1 MAGNRVTDNVG
12 GNLSIET
19 KQERNTYEEKNT
31 SARISMNYGI
41 KEGKTSLAVELVE
54 AIPRATTKVP
64 TDHVLDIP
72 YAFIKNIRIDPSHRN
87 TKDVF
92 LEGVPNEK
100 KESGVISF
108 MKYLA
113 MDRSDSLM
121 RISNTAELHHLL
133 EQKMRKNSKKIS
145 SPEVR
150 RRPHARPLI
159 GIRLTTKIPPYEL
172 VTGRYFLFFCRF
184 PFQQRIGVV
193 HHVVFRDGAFHDV
206 LHAGDLIHDFLH
218 DLLDDRAEA
227 AGAGIALDRLAG
239 DGVDGRVFDD
249 ELYAVHGQQ
258 FLVLLDEGIL
268 RFGQDFD
275 EGLFLQ
281 RVKGDDDGETA
292 DEFRDEAEFQEVFR
306 LDLLEELVHVF
317 IFCFL
322 DIGTEAHDAFG
333 EAAVDDFIEAG
344 ESAAADEEDIAGVD
358 LDHFLIRM
366 LASALRRH
374 VRHGAFQ
381 DLQESL
387 LDAFTGDV
395 AGDGDV
401 LGLLGDLVDFI
412 DVDDAALGFLDVIVR
427 GLDEAEE
434 DVLDVITDIAGL
446 CEGGGIGNRKGHIEV
461 AGEGLG
467 KEGLAAAGRPKQDDI
482 GFLQLYAVIFA
493 FEEEAFVVIVHGDGQ
508 RDLGIVLLD
517 DVLIDIFFDLFRC
530 RHLSVSGFFAL
541 LCFVFSLFQKNV
553 MTDVNAFAAD
563 VDAGAGDHV
572 FDFVAGSAAEA
583 ADLRFFIFSVHGL
596 SPLFLCHFRQLIAG
610 EDMVDEAIV
619 LRHLGCHEII
629 AFGVV
634 FDGFKGLSAVL
645 GKDAVQFF
653 AQAEDLS
660 RMDLDL
666 GRLSLYAAQRLVD
679 HHIRMREGI
688 AFALRT
694 GSQKDSRHAGTGSDT
709 DGGNIRMDILHRI
722 IDRKAGGH
730 DAAGAVDVK
739 MDIFRRVFGFQKE
752 KLRNDDIGH
761 MVFNLAVKEYDA
773 VLQKAGINIIG
784 ALSASGLFDNNRYI
798 CHVIT
803 PFLLTK

>member
-1 MAGNRVTDNVG
+1 M
-12 GNLSIET
+12 
-19 KQERNTYEEKNT
+19 
-31 SARISMNYGI
+31 RI
-41 KEGKTSLAVELVE
+41 LE
-54 AIPRATTKVP
+54 AIRFAIHVKDMGVVSQATYQCPTTYRHPPR
-64 TDHVLDIP
+64 
-72 YAFIKNIRIDPSHRN
+72 N
-87 TKDVF
+87 
-92 LEGVPNEK
+92 K
-100 KESGVISF
+100 K
-108 MKYLA
+108 
-113 MDRSDSLM
+113 
-121 RISNTAELHHLL
+121 T
-133 EQKMRKNSKKIS
+133 
-145 SPEVR
+145 
-150 RRPHARPLI
+150 
-159 GIRLTTKIPPYEL
+159 PPYEL
-172 VTGRYFLFFCRF
+172 ITGRYFLFFCRF

-218 DLLDDRAEA
+218 DLLDDRTKA
-227 AGAGIALDRLAG
+227 AGAGITLDSLAG
-239 DGVDGRVFDD
+239 DSVDGRVFDD

-258 FLVLLDEGIL
+258 LLVLLDEGIL

-275 EGLFLQ
+275 ECLFLQ

-292 DEFRDEAEFQEVFR
+292 DEFGDEAEFQEVFR

-322 DIGTEAHDAFG
+322 DIGAEAHDAFG
-333 EAAVDDFIEAG
+333 ETAVDDFIEASEG
-344 ESAAADEEDIAGVD
+344 AAADEEDVAGVD

-381 DLQESL
+381 DLQKSL

-482 GFLQLYAVIFA
+482 GFLQLYTVIFA
-493 FEEEAFVVIVHGDGQ
+493 FEKEAFVVIVHGDGQ
-508 RDLGIVLLD
+508 SDLGIVLLD

-530 RHLSVSGFFAL
+530 RHLGVSRFFAL
-541 LCFVFSLFQKNV
+541 LCFVFPLFQKNV
-553 MTDVNAFAAD
+553 MTDVDAFAAD
-563 VDAGAGDHV
+563 VDAGASDHV

-596 SPLFLCHFRQLIAG
+596 SPLFLCHFRQLIAS
-610 EDMVDEAIV
+610 EDMVDETIV
-619 LRHLGCHEII
+619 LRHLGCHEIV

-679 HHIRMREGI
+679 HDIRMREGI

-694 GSQKDSRHAGTGSDT
+694 GGQEDSRHAGAGSDT

>member
-1 MAGNRVTDNVG
+1 
-12 GNLSIET
+12 
-19 KQERNTYEEKNT
+19 
-31 SARISMNYGI
+31 
-41 KEGKTSLAVELVE
+41 
-54 AIPRATTKVP
+54 
-64 TDHVLDIP
+64 
-72 YAFIKNIRIDPSHRN
+72 
-87 TKDVF
+87 
-92 LEGVPNEK
+92 
-100 KESGVISF
+100 
-108 MKYLA
+108 MK
-113 MDRSDSLM
+113 
-121 RISNTAELHHLL
+121 H
-133 EQKMRKNSKKIS
+133 
-145 SPEVR
+145 
-150 RRPHARPLI
+150 RPHARPLI

-227 AGAGIALDRLAG
+227 AGAGIALDGLTG
-239 DGVDGRVFDD
+239 DSMDGSVFDD
-249 ELYAVHGQQ
+249 ELYTVHGQQ

-268 RFGQDFD
+268 RFGQDLDKGF
-275 EGLFLQ
+275 FLQ
-281 RVKGDDDGETA
+281 RMKGYDDRETT
-292 DEFRDEAEFQEVFR
+292 DEFGDEAEFQKVFR
-306 LDLLEELVHVF
+306 LDLLEKLVHVF
-317 IFCFL
+317 VFCFL
-322 DIGTEAHDAFG
+322 DIGAEAHDAFG
-333 EAAVDDFIEAG
+333 ETAVNDFIEAG
-344 ESAAADEEDIAGVD
+344 EGTAADEEDVAGVD

-381 DLQESL
+381 DFQEGL
-387 LDAFTGDV
+387 LNAFAGDV

-412 DVDDAALGFLDVIVR
+412 DVDDTALGFLDVVVR

-434 DVLDVITDIAGL
+434 DVLDVIADVAGL
-446 CEGGGIGNRKGHIEV
+446 CKGSGIRNRKGDIKV

-467 KEGLAAAGRPKQDDI
+467 EECLAAAGRPEQDDI

-493 FEEEAFVVIVHGDGQ
+493 FEKEAFVVIVHSDGQ

-517 DVLIDIFFDLFRC
+517 DVLVDVFFDLFRC
-530 RHLSVSGFFAL
+530 RHFGVSGFFAL
-541 LCFVFSLFQKNV
+541 LFFVFPLFQKNV

-563 VDAGAGDHV
+563 VDAGSGDHV

-610 EDMVDEAIV
+610 EDVVDEAIV
-619 LRHLGCHEII
+619 FRHLGCHEII

-634 FDGFKGLSAVL
+634 FDGFEGLSAVL

-679 HHIRMREGI
+679 HDIRMREGI

-694 GSQKDSRHAGTGSDT
+694 SGQKDSRHAGTGSDT
-709 DGGNIRMDILHRI
+709 DGGDVRTDILHRI

-739 MDIFRRVFGFQKE
+739 VDIFGRVFGFQEE
-752 KLRNDDIGH
+752 KLCNDDIGH
-761 MVFNLAVKEYDA
+761 MVFNLAVKEYNA
-773 VLQKAGINIIG
+773 VLQKSGINIIG

-798 CHVIT
+798 CHVVT
-803 PFLLTK
+803 PFLLVE

>member
-1 MAGNRVTDNVG
+1 M
-12 GNLSIET
+12 
-19 KQERNTYEEKNT
+19 
-31 SARISMNYGI
+31 
-41 KEGKTSLAVELVE
+41 
-54 AIPRATTKVP
+54 P
-64 TDHVLDIP
+64 
-72 YAFIKNIRIDPSHRN
+72 
-87 TKDVF
+87 
-92 LEGVPNEK
+92 
-100 KESGVISF
+100 
-108 MKYLA
+108 
-113 MDRSDSLM
+113 
-121 RISNTAELHHLL
+121 
-133 EQKMRKNSKKIS
+133 
-145 SPEVR
+145 
-150 RRPHARPLI
+150 PLI
-159 GIRLTTKIPPYEL
+159 GIRLTAKIPPYEP
-172 VTGRYFLFFCRF
+172 VTGRYFLFFCPF

-227 AGAGIALDRLAG
+227 AGAGIALDGLTG
-239 DGVDGRVFDD
+239 DSVDGSVFDD
-249 ELYAVHGQQ
+249 ELYTVHGQQ
-258 FLVLLDEGIL
+258 LLVLLDEGIL
-268 RFGQDFD
+268 RFGQDLDKGF
-275 EGLFLQ
+275 FLQ
-281 RVKGDDDGETA
+281 RMKGYDDGETT
-292 DEFRDEAEFQEVFR
+292 DEFGDETEFQEVFR

-317 IFCFL
+317 VFCFL
-322 DIGTEAHDAFG
+322 DIGAEAHDALG

-344 ESAAADEEDIAGVD
+344 KGAAADEEDVAGVD

-381 DLQESL
+381 DFQEGL
-387 LDAFTGDV
+387 LDAFAGDV

-412 DVDDAALGFLDVIVR
+412 DVDDTALGFLDVVVR
-427 GLDEAEE
+427 SLDEAEE
-434 DVLDVITDIAGL
+434 DIFYIVSDIAGL
-446 CEGGGIGNRKGHIEV
+446 CEGSGIRNRKRHIEV

-467 KEGLAAAGRPKQDDI
+467 EECLAAAGRPEQDDI
-482 GFLQLYAVIFA
+482 GFLQLYTVIFA
-493 FEEEAFVVIVHGDGQ
+493 FEKEAFIVVVHGDSQ

-517 DVLIDIFFDLFRC
+517 DVLVDVFFDLFRC
-530 RHLSVSGFFAL
+530 RHFGVSGFFAL
-541 LCFVFSLFQKNV
+541 LFFVFPFFQKNV

-563 VDAGAGDHV
+563 VDAGSGDHV

-610 EDMVDEAIV
+610 EDVVDEAIV
-619 LRHLGCHEII
+619 FRHLGCHEII

-634 FDGFKGLSAVL
+634 FDGFEGLSAVL

-679 HHIRMREGI
+679 HDIRMREGI

-694 GSQKDSRHAGTGSDT
+694 SGQKDSRHAGTGSDT
-709 DGGNIRMDILHRI
+709 DGGDVRTDILHRI

-739 MDIFRRVFGFQKE
+739 VDIFGRVFGFQEE
-752 KLRNDDIGH
+752 KLCNDDIGH

-773 VLQKAGINIIG
+773 VLQKSGINIIG

-798 CHVIT
+798 CHVVT
-803 PFLLTK
+803 PFLLDK

>member
-1 MAGNRVTDNVG
+1 M
-12 GNLSIET
+12 
-19 KQERNTYEEKNT
+19 
-31 SARISMNYGI
+31 
-41 KEGKTSLAVELVE
+41 
-54 AIPRATTKVP
+54 
-64 TDHVLDIP
+64 
-72 YAFIKNIRIDPSHRN
+72 
-87 TKDVF
+87 
-92 LEGVPNEK
+92 
-100 KESGVISF
+100 
-108 MKYLA
+108 
-113 MDRSDSLM
+113 
-121 RISNTAELHHLL
+121 
-133 EQKMRKNSKKIS
+133 
-145 SPEVR
+145 
-150 RRPHARPLI
+150 
-159 GIRLTTKIPPYEL
+159 
-172 VTGRYFLFFCRF
+172 
-184 PFQQRIGVV
+184 V

-239 DGVDGRVFDD
+239 NGVDGSVFDD
-249 ELYAVHGQQ
+249 ELYTVHGQQ
-258 FLVLLDEGIL
+258 LLVLLDEGIL
-268 RFGQDFD
+268 RFGQDLDKGF
-275 EGLFLQ
+275 FLQ

-292 DEFRDEAEFQEVFR
+292 DEFGDEAEFQEVFR

-317 IFCFL
+317 VFCFL
-322 DIGTEAHDAFG
+322 DISAEAHHAFG
-333 EAAVDDFIEAG
+333 EAAVDDLIKAG
-344 ESAAADEEDIAGVD
+344 ESTAADEEDVAGVD

-381 DLQESL
+381 DLQKSL
-387 LDAFTGDV
+387 LDAFAGDV

-412 DVDDAALGFLDVIVR
+412 DVDDTALGFLDVVVR

-434 DVLDVITDIAGL
+434 DVLDVIADVAGL
-446 CEGGGIGNRKGHIEV
+446 CEGSGIGNRKRHIEV

-467 KEGLAAAGRPKQDDI
+467 KEGLAAAGRPEEDDV

-493 FEEEAFVVIVHGDGQ
+493 FEKETFVVIVHGDSQ

-517 DVLIDIFFDLFRC
+517 DVLVDVFFDLFRC
-530 RHLSVSGFFAL
+530 RHFGVSGFFAL
-541 LCFVFSLFQKNV
+541 FFFVFPLFQKNV

-563 VDAGAGDHV
+563 VDAGSGDHV

-610 EDMVDEAIV
+610 EDVVDEAIV
-619 LRHLGCHEII
+619 FRHLGCHEII

-634 FDGFKGLSAVL
+634 FDGFEGLSAVL

-653 AQAEDLS
+653 AQAEDFS

-679 HHIRMREGI
+679 HDIRMRKGV

-694 GSQKDSRHAGTGSDT
+694 GSQEDSRHAGTGADT
-709 DGGNIRMDILHRI
+709 DGRDVRTDILHRI

-730 DAAGAVDVK
+730 DAARAVDVEV
-739 MDIFRRVFGFQKE
+739 DIFGRVFGFQEE
-752 KLRNDDIGH
+752 KLCNDDIGH

-773 VLQKAGINIIG
+773 VLQKSGINIIG

-798 CHVIT
+798 CHVVT
-803 PFLLTK
+803 PFLLVE